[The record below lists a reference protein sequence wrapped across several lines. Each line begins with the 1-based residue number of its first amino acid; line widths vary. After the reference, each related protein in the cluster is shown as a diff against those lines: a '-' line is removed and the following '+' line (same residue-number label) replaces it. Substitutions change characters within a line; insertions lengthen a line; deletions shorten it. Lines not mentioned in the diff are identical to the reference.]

1 MCKISY
7 RGVAIGGSGNGCSV
21 TAFTETPNTR
31 HCVCH
36 GSFNP
41 AFTTL
46 SHANEKTVYTG
57 ILMNQFSI

>member
-1 MCKISY
+1 MTMCKISY
-7 RGVAIGGSGNGCSV
+7 RDVAIGSGSV
-21 TAFTETPNTR
+21 AAFTETPNTR

-41 AFTTL
+41 AFMTL